1 MSVSLGANGS
11 NYNYPV
17 TGDLSWGANATN
29 FASAVSA
36 ALAKL
41 GLGATLT
48 GDAVINIA
56 STTKGVLFPKM
67 TTTQR
72 DAIVSPSTGLLIYNT
87 TTNRFNFYSGG
98 WKEVIINGETNF
110 VGLGT
115 SLPVSALDVRNGSI
129 TLAYEASVVW
139 GSAVYGAGTPTIAGA
154 LNAGNGYLAV
164 FPNGSTSG
172 ETIRFAHNGR
182 VGIGTSSPVSVL
194 DVRNGDITLAGGASV
209 VWGSAA
215 YGAGTPTIAGALNA
229 GNGYLAVF
237 PNGSTSGE
245 TIRFAHNGRIGI
257 GTSSP
262 SYQLELSTD
271 SAGKPSTNVWTI
283 TSDERIKENIELAD
297 LDICY
302 NTVKNLPLK
311 KYKWKYYDTNQAPDK
326 NMLGWIAQDV
336 QQHFP
341 KAVNVSKFKISETES
356 IDDCLNLNS
365 DQINKALYGAVQ
377 KMQTLIETQ
386 QAKILELE
394 NRINTLEGN

>member
-11 NYNYPV
+11 NYNYPE
-17 TGDLSWGANATN
+17 TGELSWGANATN

-56 STTKGVLFPKM
+56 STTKGVLFPQM

-72 DAIVSPSTGLLIYNT
+72 DAIVSPSAGLLIYNT

-98 WKEVIINGETNF
+98 WKEVIINGETNY

-115 SLPVSALDVRNGSI
+115 SSPVAALDVRNGSI
-129 TLAYEASVVW
+129 TLAY
-139 GSAVYGAGTPTIAGA
+139 GANVT
-154 LNAGNGYLAV
+154 
-164 FPNGSTSG
+164 
-172 ETIRFAHNGR
+172 
-182 VGIGTSSPVSVL
+182 
-194 DVRNGDITLAGGASV
+194 
-209 VWGSAA
+209 WGSAA
-215 YGAGTPTIAGALNA
+215 YGANIPTIAGSTNS
-229 GNGYLAVF
+229 GNGFLAFF
-237 PNGSTSGE
+237 PSGSTSGE
-245 TIRFAHNGRIGI
+245 AIRFAHNGRIGI

-311 KYKWKYYDTNQAPDK
+311 KYKWKYYDANQAPDQ

-336 QQHFP
+336 QVHFP
-341 KAVNVSKFKISETES
+341 KAVKEHSFKISETES

-377 KMQTLIETQ
+377 KLQAIVETQ

>member
-1 MSVSLGANGS
+1 MSVSLGANGA
-11 NYNYPV
+11 NYDYPE

-48 GDAVINIA
+48 ADAVINIA

-87 TTNRFNFYSGG
+87 TTNRFNFYIGG
-98 WKEVIINGETNF
+98 WKEVIINGETSF

-115 SLPVSALDVRNGSI
+115 SSPVSALDVRNGSI

-182 VGIGTSSPVSVL
+182 VGL
-194 DVRNGDITLAGGASV
+194 
-209 VWGSAA
+209 
-215 YGAGTPTIAGALNA
+215 
-229 GNGYLAVF
+229 
-237 PNGSTSGE
+237 
-245 TIRFAHNGRIGI
+245 

-262 SYQLELSTD
+262 SYQLELATD

-283 TSDERIKENIELAD
+283 TSDERIKDNIVLAD
-297 LDICY
+297 LDRCY
-302 NTVKNLPLK
+302 EIVKNLPLK
-311 KYKWKYYDTNQAPDK
+311 KYAWKYYNTNQAPDQ

-336 QQHFP
+336 QQYFP
-341 KAVNVSKFKISETES
+341 KAVNVSKFVIKEEIKDGEIVTQEEEA
-356 IDDCLNLNS
+356 INDCLNLNS
-365 DQINKALYGAVQ
+365 DQINKVLYGAVQ
-377 KMQTLIETQ
+377 KLQAIVETQ

>member
-1 MSVSLGANGS
+1 MSVSLGANGA
-11 NYNYPV
+11 NYNYPE

-36 ALAKL
+36 ALTKL

-48 GDAVINIA
+48 TDAIIDIV
-56 STTKGVLFPKM
+56 STTKAIRIPSM

-72 DAIVSPSTGLLIYNT
+72 NAIAAPLDGFFIFNISTG
-87 TTNRFNFYSGG
+87 RFNRYYSGS
-98 WKEVIINGETNF
+98 WKELFIADVITESSGN
-110 VGLGT
+110 VGIGANA
-115 SLPVSALDVRNGSI
+115 PRVKLDVDGSI
-129 TLAYEASVVW
+129 SIKSAFNLTW
-139 GSAVYGAGTPTIAGA
+139 GGAFGANIPTIAA
-154 LNAGNGYLAV
+154 SQNSGNGFIGL

-172 ETIRFAHNGR
+172 EQLRINANGN
-182 VGIGTSSPVSVL
+182 VGIGT
-194 DVRNGDITLAGGASV
+194 I
-209 VWGSAA
+209 
-215 YGAGTPTIAGALNA
+215 
-229 GNGYLAVF
+229 
-237 PNGSTSGE
+237 
-245 TIRFAHNGRIGI
+245 
-257 GTSSP
+257 SP
-262 SYQLELSTD
+262 SYKLELSTD

-283 TSDERIKENIELAD
+283 TSDERIKDNIELAD

-302 NTVKNLPLK
+302 NVVKNLPLK
-311 KYKWKYYDTNQAPDK
+311 KYKWKYYTQEQAPDK

-377 KMQTLIETQ
+377 KLQTIVEAQ
-386 QAKILELE
+386 QAKITELE

>member
-11 NYNYPV
+11 NYNYPE
-17 TGDLSWGANATN
+17 TGELSWGANATN

-48 GDAVINIA
+48 ADAVINIA

-115 SLPVSALDVRNGSI
+115 SSPVSALDVRNGNI
-129 TLAYEASVVW
+129 TLADGANVVW
-139 GSAVYGAGTPTIAGA
+139 GSV
-154 LNAGNGYLAV
+154 
-164 FPNGSTSG
+164 
-172 ETIRFAHNGR
+172 
-182 VGIGTSSPVSVL
+182 
-194 DVRNGDITLAGGASV
+194 
-209 VWGSAA
+209 A

-229 GNGYLAVF
+229 GNGYLAVL

-245 TIRFAHNGRIGI
+245 TIRFAHNGRVGI

-283 TSDERIKENIELAD
+283 TSDERIKENITLAD
-297 LDICY
+297 LDRCY
-302 NTVKNLPLK
+302 EIVKNLPLK
-311 KYKWKYYDTNQAPDK
+311 KYAWKYYNTNQAPDQ

-336 QQHFP
+336 QQYFP
-341 KAVNVSKFKISETES
+341 KAVNVSKFVIKEEIKDGEIVTQEEEA
-356 IDDCLNLNS
+356 INDCLNLNS
-365 DQINKALYGAVQ
+365 DQINKVLYGAVQ
-377 KMQTLIETQ
+377 KLQAIVETQ

>member
-11 NYNYPV
+11 NYNYPE
-17 TGDLSWGANATN
+17 TGELSWGANATN

-48 GDAVINIA
+48 DTAVINIS
-56 STTKGVLFPKM
+56 STTKGVLIPSM

-72 DAIVSPSTGLLIYNT
+72 DAISTPATGLIIYNT
-87 TTNRFNFYSGG
+87 TSNRLNFYFSGSWRELVTNG
-98 WKEVIINGETNF
+98 VLTASRVVITDSNGNYTTTNAIF
-110 VGLGT
+110 IDGSSNIGIGT
-115 SLPVSALDVRNGSI
+115 LTPASRLHVIGSTSSDARI
-129 TLAYEASVVW
+129 IVDQ
-139 GSAVYGAGTPTIAGA
+139 
-154 LNAGNGYLAV
+154 NAATGGGYLAV
-164 FPNGSTSG
+164 RRNGSTIGVFGVDGAIQGGLSDNLG
-172 ETIRFAHNGR
+172 IFAENGAA
-182 VGIGTSSPVSVL
+182 IKFYT
-194 DVRNGDITLAGGASV
+194 N
-209 VWGSAA
+209 GSATQKMILTT
-215 YGAGTPTIAGALNA
+215 GGNLGLGNIA
-229 GNGYLAVF
+229 
-237 PNGSTSGE
+237 PN
-245 TIRFAHNGRIGI
+245 
-257 GTSSP
+257 
-262 SYQLELSTD
+262 YQLELSVD
-271 SAGKPSTNVWTI
+271 SAAKPSTNVWTI
-283 TSDERIKENIELAD
+283 SSDQRIKENIELAD

-311 KYKWKYYDTNQAPDK
+311 KYKWKYYDLNQAPDQ

-336 QQHFP
+336 QQYFP

>member
-11 NYNYPV
+11 NYNYPE
-17 TGDLSWGANATN
+17 TGELSWGANATN

-48 GDAVINIA
+48 DTAVINIS
-56 STTKGVLFPKM
+56 STTKGVLIPSM

-72 DAIVSPSTGLLIYNT
+72 DAISTPATGLIIYNT
-87 TTNRFNFYSGG
+87 TSNRLNFYFSGSWRELVTNG
-98 WKEVIINGETNF
+98 VLTASRVVITDSNGNYTA
-110 VGLGT
+110 T
-115 SLPVSALDVRNGSI
+115 SAIFIDGS
-129 TLAYEASVVW
+129 S
-139 GSAVYGAGTPTIAGA
+139 
-154 LNAGNGYLAV
+154 N
-164 FPNGSTSG
+164 
-172 ETIRFAHNGR
+172 
-182 VGIGTSSPVSVL
+182 VGIGTLTPSSRLHVVGTTNSDSRIIVDQNAATGGGQL
-194 DVRNGDITLAGGASV
+194 VARRNGTTIGIVGVDGGIVGGTSDNLAIFGESGAAIKFYTN
-209 VWGSAA
+209 GSATQKMILTT
-215 YGAGTPTIAGALNA
+215 GGNLGLGNIA
-229 GNGYLAVF
+229 
-237 PNGSTSGE
+237 PN
-245 TIRFAHNGRIGI
+245 
-257 GTSSP
+257 
-262 SYQLELSTD
+262 YQLELSVD

-311 KYKWKYYDTNQAPDK
+311 KYKWKYYDLNQAPDQ

-336 QQHFP
+336 QQYFP

>member
-11 NYNYPV
+11 NYNYPE
-17 TGDLSWGANATN
+17 TGELSWGANATN

-48 GDAVINIA
+48 DTAVINIS
-56 STTKGVLFPKM
+56 STTKGVLIPSM

-72 DAIVSPSTGLLIYNT
+72 DAISTPATGLIIYNT
-87 TTNRFNFYSGG
+87 TSNRLNFYFSGSWRELVTNG
-98 WKEVIINGETNF
+98 VLTASRVVITDSNGNYTTTNAIF
-110 VGLGT
+110 IDGSSNIGIGT
-115 SLPVSALDVRNGSI
+115 LTPASRLHVIGSTSSDARI
-129 TLAYEASVVW
+129 IVDQ
-139 GSAVYGAGTPTIAGA
+139 
-154 LNAGNGYLAV
+154 NAATGGGYLAV
-164 FPNGSTSG
+164 RRNGSTIG
-172 ETIRFAHNGR
+172 I
-182 VGIGTSSPVSVL
+182 VGVDGAIVGGTSDNL
-194 DVRNGDITLAGGASV
+194 GIFAENGASIKFYTN
-209 VWGSAA
+209 GSATQKMILTT
-215 YGAGTPTIAGALNA
+215 GGNLGLGNIA
-229 GNGYLAVF
+229 
-237 PNGSTSGE
+237 PN
-245 TIRFAHNGRIGI
+245 
-257 GTSSP
+257 
-262 SYQLELSTD
+262 YQLELSVD

-311 KYKWKYYDTNQAPDK
+311 KYKWKYYDLNQAPDQ

-336 QQHFP
+336 QQYFP

>member
-11 NYNYPV
+11 NYNYPE

-48 GDAVINIA
+48 DTAVINVS
-56 STTKGVLFPKM
+56 STTKGVLIPSM

-72 DAIVSPSTGLLIYNT
+72 DAISTPATGLIIYNT
-87 TTNRFNFYSGG
+87 TSNRLNFYFSGSWRELVTNG
-98 WKEVIINGETNF
+98 VLTASRVVITDSNGNYTA
-110 VGLGT
+110 T
-115 SLPVSALDVRNGSI
+115 SAIFIDGS
-129 TLAYEASVVW
+129 S
-139 GSAVYGAGTPTIAGA
+139 
-154 LNAGNGYLAV
+154 N
-164 FPNGSTSG
+164 
-172 ETIRFAHNGR
+172 
-182 VGIGTSSPVSVL
+182 VGIGTLTPSSRLHVVGTTNSDSRIIV
-194 DVRNGDITLAGGASV
+194 DQNAATGG
-209 VWGSAA
+209 
-215 YGAGTPTIAGALNA
+215 
-229 GNGYLAVF
+229 GYLVVRRNNSNIGIIGVDGSIQGGLSDNLGIFAESGAAIKF
-237 PNGSTSGE
+237 YTNGSPTQKMILSTGGGLGLGN
-245 TIRFAHNGRIGI
+245 IAPN
-257 GTSSP
+257 
-262 SYQLELSTD
+262 YQLELSVD

-311 KYKWKYYDTNQAPDK
+311 KYKWKYYDLNQAPDQ

-336 QQHFP
+336 QQYFP